1 MKGKVLKEVQ
11 PLDGVVISPQIAIYA
26 RCGHG
31 GSVDNQIE
39 ACKQA
44 VSDNSSVSV
53 YSDIDAS
60 GMDLHRSALNAL
72 IDDVKNGLVD
82 KVVITDISRIS
93 RSISD
98 FFSLYNVLVENNVAL
113 CTVDNTFGN
122 NTLLDNCIVKMMQC
136 LEEYRSILGGGRN
149 GKKGRN

>member
-39 ACKQA
+39 TCKKA
-44 VSDNSSVSV
+44 VSDNASVLV
-53 YSDIDAS
+53 YSDTDAS
-60 GMDLHRSALNAL
+60 GIDLHRSALNAL

-98 FFSLYNVLVENNVAL
+98 FVLLYRFFVDNDVAL
-113 CTVDNTFGN
+113 CTVDNALLRSVSVNFG
-122 NTLLDNCIVKMMQC
+122 
-136 LEEYRSILGGGRN
+136 RWS
-149 GKKGRN
+149 

>member
-1 MKGKVLKEVQ
+1 MRFDVVKET
-11 PLDGVVISPQIAIYA
+11 PSLGCVISSPQIAIYA
-26 RCGHG
+26 RCGYG

-39 ACKQA
+39 ACKKA
-44 VSDNSSVSV
+44 VSDNASVSV

-98 FFSLYNVLVENNVAL
+98 FFR
-113 CTVDNTFGN
+113 F
-122 NTLLDNCIVKMMQC
+122 IMF
-136 LEEYRSILGGGRN
+136 
-149 GKKGRN
+149 

>member
-1 MKGKVLKEVQ
+1 MKHVKK
-11 PLDGVVISPQIAIYA
+11 
-26 RCGHG
+26 
-31 GSVDNQIE
+31 
-39 ACKQA
+39 A
-44 VSDNSSVSV
+44 VSDNASVSV

-98 FFSLYNVLVENNVAL
+98 FISFYNVLVENNVAL
-113 CTVDNTFGN
+113 CTVDNTLHRSMSVNFG
-122 NTLLDNCIVKMMQC
+122 
-136 LEEYRSILGGGRN
+136 RWS
-149 GKKGRN
+149 

>member
-39 ACKQA
+39 VCKKA
-44 VSDNSSVSV
+44 VSDNVSVLV

-60 GMDLHRSALNAL
+60 GMDLHRSALNSL
-72 IDDVKNGLVD
+72 IDDVKSGLID
-82 KVVITDISRIS
+82 KVVTTDISRIS

-98 FFSLYNVLVENNVAL
+98 FVSIYRFFVDNDVAL
-113 CTVDNTFGN
+113 CTVDNT
-122 NTLLDNCIVKMMQC
+122 LL
-136 LEEYRSILGGGRN
+136 RSVSVNHR
-149 GKKGRN
+149 RWS